1 MNTLLLQLG
10 QTGCLHLYLIVF
22 ATGIYDRYYQ
32 TSFQSQGM
40 LYRVSSCLL
49 MFFVI
54 KACNMNM
61 QSTVD
66 FPFWNPY

>member
-22 ATGIYDRYYQ
+22 ATGIYNRFYQ

-49 MFFVI
+49 MFL
-54 KACNMNM
+54 
-61 QSTVD
+61 
-66 FPFWNPY
+66 